1 MRLCGLLALL
11 CRCDT
16 VALMMRWAS
25 VTQSNGRYMCSG
37 SHGGGRGM
45 GLVYDLRLPLEFSYV
60 KKAGFHCLPSLT
72 SLA

>member
-1 MRLCGLLALL
+1 MKMKKDAFVWVAGSAI
-11 CRCDT
+11 T

-45 GLVYDLRLPLEFSYV
+45 GLVYDLRLPLEFSYEC
-60 KKAGFHCLPSLT
+60 KKSWIPLSA
-72 SLA
+72 